1 MEVKL
6 SQKNHLSLPPSNPIT
21 TNFLSFPHCCFL
33 KSWINSKSALKK
45 HFKGL
50 AESCRFHILEISKPR
65 GQSSNKHHLLPV
77 VKEDETLNSIS
88 RLYGVSIPSLAAA
101 NENVLDADLLLK
113 GQLHSIP
120 AFATR
125 NNQLYQMKKSR
136 LPSFY
141 DQERLRGS
149 QNILGGVLNKK
160 PFIMLSALG
169 SPHAKSTGYFLVL
182 VPLIAF
188 CIRCIVGAFHTGF
201 FRDMRQET
209 SDKSRSHDGNRG
221 MRWKYALSD
230 IEDPN
235 LDSESRIESNSI
247 SEDQEQI
254 LFEDMSHAYSKLE
267 HDYEKFLSECGM
279 SKWGYWRG
287 GFHR

>member
-1 MEVKL
+1 M
-6 SQKNHLSLPPSNPIT
+6 T
-21 TNFLSFPHCCFL
+21 
-33 KSWINSKSALKK
+33 
-45 HFKGL
+45 
-50 AESCRFHILEISKPR
+50 
-65 GQSSNKHHLLPV
+65 
-77 VKEDETLNSIS
+77 
-88 RLYGVSIPSLAAA
+88 
-101 NENVLDADLLLK
+101 
-113 GQLHSIP
+113 
-120 AFATR
+120 
-125 NNQLYQMKKSR
+125 
-136 LPSFY
+136 
-141 DQERLRGS
+141 
-149 QNILGGVLNKK
+149 
-160 PFIMLSALG
+160 
-169 SPHAKSTGYFLVL
+169 
-182 VPLIAF
+182 
-188 CIRCIVGAFHTGF
+188 
-201 FRDMRQET
+201 QET